1 MKERLRT
8 LTIPLFHIPV
18 LLPTSRHEVRI
29 NKNGR
34 FVPAIHGG
42 SYDFNSGVPQ
52 EWTDYVTQMGTGLEV
67 IPHMLYDTAT
77 YTDNT
82 TTSLPFFTTNRAT
95 ADLSNMQTPGQLQN
109 GQTFLA
115 QAISIYCKT
124 QVTTDDAGAA
134 GAFASIFNDV
144 VLLSN
149 TGIMRMVIGE
159 KRYGPWPLW
168 RLPASTFTKG
178 VLATAGAEAA
188 NLVHDYGQL
197 DGPLY
202 SLFPNLLISPLQQ
215 FNVTLEWPA
224 GAVNLTG
231 NVVME
236 VLLDGQL
243 ARTIQ

>member
-1 MKERLRT
+1 MKRT
-8 LTIPLFHIPV
+8 ICIDGHWVPHI
-18 LLPTSRHEVRI
+18 
-29 NKNGR
+29 
-34 FVPAIHGG
+34 FGG
-42 SYDFNSGVPQ
+42 AYDFNSGVPT
-52 EWTDYVTQMGTGLEV
+52 EWSDYVTQMGQGLEV

-82 TTSLPFFTTNRAT
+82 TTSLTFFTTNRAT

-109 GQTFLA
+109 GQTFLM
-115 QAISIYCKT
+115 QTISLYAKT
-124 QVTTDDAGAA
+124 QFTTDDAGAA
-134 GAFASIFNDV
+134 GAFASIINDII
-144 VLLSN
+144 LLVN

-168 RLPASTFTKG
+168 RLPAATFVKG
-178 VLATAGAEAA
+178 LIASAGAEAA
-188 NLVHDYGQL
+188 NLVHDYGQV

-202 SLFPNLLISPLQQ
+202 ALFPNLLISPLQQ

-224 GAVNLTG
+224 AAVNLTG
-231 NVVME
+231 NVVLS